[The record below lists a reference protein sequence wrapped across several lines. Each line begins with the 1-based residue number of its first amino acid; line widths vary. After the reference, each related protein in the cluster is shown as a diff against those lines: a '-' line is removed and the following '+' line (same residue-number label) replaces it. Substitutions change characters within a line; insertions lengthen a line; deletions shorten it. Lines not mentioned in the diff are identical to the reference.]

1 MSSSMSMTT
10 QSDNP
15 TLAYRLRAGAAQVTD
30 PIPSVLLRKY
40 LAFVRQTVTPRLS
53 SDAARVLKAFYLSL
67 RDRYGDDDSIP
78 ITMRQLES
86 LVRLSQARAKLERR
100 EVVTVE
106 DAEDIVDLMKE
117 SLYEVLSDEMGCVD
131 FQRTSGMSKAK
142 QVKTFIA
149 ALTKEAERRS
159 SALFSVRVCIGNE
172 RQNSYDFLFKFT
184 IQ

>member
-1 MSSSMSMTT
+1 MSMTT

-15 TLAYRLRAGAAQVTD
+15 TLAYRLRVGAAQVTD

-172 RQNSYDFLFKFT
+172 RQNSYDFVLKLN
-184 IQ
+184 IK